1 MILKGDQ
8 AVPTPLNRGKGEV
21 TGAII
26 RGMRFKVADVLGYL
40 AAGMSGEEILNDFPF
55 LEQEDIKASLLYAA
69 ERIDHSIIKVT
80 LNAA

>member
-1 MILKGDQ
+1 METELLKRITNNPGIF
-8 AVPTPLNRGKGEV
+8 NGKPV
-21 TGAII
+21 I

-40 AAGMSGEEILNDFPF
+40 PAGMTGEEILNDFPF
-55 LEQEDIKASLLYAA
+55 LEQEDIKASLSYAS

>member
-8 AVPTPLNRGKGEV
+8 SVPSPLDRGKGEV

-40 AAGMSGEEILNDFPF
+40 AAGMTGKKKILNDFPF
-55 LEQEDIKASLLYAA
+55 LEQEDIINK
-69 ERIDHSIIKVT
+69 SII
-80 LNAA
+80 

>member
-1 MILKGDQ
+1 METELLKRITNNPGIF
-8 AVPTPLNRGKGEV
+8 NGKPV
-21 TGAII
+21 I

-40 AAGMSGEEILNDFPF
+40 PAGMTGEEILNDFPF

>member
-1 MILKGDQ
+1 MSLKGDQ

-69 ERIDHSIIKVT
+69 ERIDHLIIKVT

>member
-1 MILKGDQ
+1 MKTGLLKRITNNPGIF
-8 AVPTPLNRGKGEV
+8 NGKPV
-21 TGAII
+21 I

-40 AAGMSGEEILNDFPF
+40 AAGMTGEEILNDFPF